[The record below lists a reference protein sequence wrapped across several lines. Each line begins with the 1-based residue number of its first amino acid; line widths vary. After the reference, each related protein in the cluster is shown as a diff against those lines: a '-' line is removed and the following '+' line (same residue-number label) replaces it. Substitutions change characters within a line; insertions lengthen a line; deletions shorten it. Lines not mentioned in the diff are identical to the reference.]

1 MFVGAVDLLVMGC
14 GCSKRPGGVLQ
25 EDIGEDQKIKVLY
38 TSKRSSFA
46 SGRLNYVEVIGD
58 GVGLKD
64 RDTKIKSNG
73 ANPKPQR
80 EDSRE
85 TKQWKAGQLVHNPN
99 PRLSNPPKH
108 LEGECVA
115 AGWPSWLSSVAGEA
129 VKGWIPRRADS
140 FEKLDKV
147 KCSLVST
154 QSFF

>member
-1 MFVGAVDLLVMGC
+1 M
-14 GCSKRPGGVLQ
+14 LQ
-25 EDIGEDQKIKVLY
+25 EELSEDHKIKVLY

-58 GVGLKD
+58 GVGLKE
-64 RDTKIKSNG
+64 RDSKIKSNG
-73 ANPKPQR
+73 VANPKQR
-80 EDSRE
+80 DDGRE
-85 TKQWKAGQLVHNPN
+85 AKQWKTGPLVPNPN
-99 PRLSNPPKH
+99 PRSSNPPKH

-147 KCSLVST
+147 MLSSIFRLGLRA
-154 QSFF
+154 QEI